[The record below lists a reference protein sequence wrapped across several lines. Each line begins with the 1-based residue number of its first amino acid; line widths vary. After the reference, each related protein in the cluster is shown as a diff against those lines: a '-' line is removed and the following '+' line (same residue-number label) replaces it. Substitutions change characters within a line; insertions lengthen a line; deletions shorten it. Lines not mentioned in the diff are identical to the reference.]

1 MSLTQ
6 HSLLKFGLAMMLIS
20 CTSSRNPHVT
30 CQTAKDCSA
39 GYMCEQVPN
48 TDANFSVCCKDKG
61 CASGTTPGPG
71 VDGPSDLVTSHDGQ
85 SFVVE
90 ASTVADT
97 QSDDPSLDSRSG
109 KSPSEIDASSDT
121 SDIGTCMDQAAC
133 CDLAADCPP
142 RSDAVITCSGSH
154 KCVYTCNAGATKLGC
169 QCTAGSAPACNGPA
183 QKLVVS
189 CVGGVWTD
197 IGTSCGQT
205 QNCDTGTGTCVTIP
219 SDCVGHSPGYTFCGA
234 NYTPIACGPD
244 LTTTL
249 PQTPCSGLCSGGTCQ
264 TAFCGDGRKESG
276 EECDDGNTIAAD
288 GCETSCHNSA
298 VLSLALGFQ
307 HSCALLRD
315 GYVRCWGAN
324 DQMQLGLGHKNQ
336 EWDRNPYQ
344 LTDASGNSYVGPIS
358 LGGAVSAIAA
368 GDNHTCAILSSSGAV
383 RCWGA
388 NNAGQLGL
396 GNSTDV
402 PLGTLP
408 SGNATVNLGGTAAI
422 AIAAGADVSCAILQ
436 SGSVRCWGQN
446 VGGDLGLGNT
456 NTITVPA
463 DVPLGAT
470 ATAIGVGDHACTL
483 LSTPSV
489 RCWGYNGFGELGLSR
504 KTTFSATHPPNDY
517 NPVPFPA
524 SYSPSFL
531 AVGGGHTC
539 VRLTPNSQL
548 QCCGL
553 NASGQ
558 LGLGLDPSVAFHSA
572 IGDDESPTVGQVI
585 TNGQGVSSV
594 VTGGSHTC
602 VIYASDSGLRCWGDN
617 SRAQLGLPNTNNIGT
632 SASTLPNSLS
642 PIKFTGGTVSS
653 VYAGGG
659 HTCVLLSNGQV
670 RCWGWNNLGQL
681 GLGYLS
687 GTTPG
692 TPDYVGGVPGWS
704 PDQVADVKVFHP

>member
-1 MSLTQ
+1 
-6 HSLLKFGLAMMLIS
+6 MLS
-20 CTSSRNPHVT
+20 GDCCDVSQCPSAGAGQVVT
-30 CQTAKDCSA
+30 CNNVHKCITTCDPGLKDC
-39 GYMCEQVPN
+39 N
-48 TDANFSVCCKDKG
+48 
-61 CASGTTPGPG
+61 
-71 VDGPSDLVTSHDGQ
+71 
-85 SFVVE
+85 
-90 ASTVADT
+90 
-97 QSDDPSLDSRSG
+97 
-109 KSPSEIDASSDT
+109 
-121 SDIGTCMDQAAC
+121 GTCIDQAAC
-133 CDLAADCPP
+133 CDPAADCPS
-142 RSDAVITCSGSH
+142 RSDAVITCSSSH
-154 KCVYTCNAGATKLGC
+154 KCVYACNAGATKLGC
-169 QCTAGSAPACNGPA
+169 QCTAGSASACNGPA

-189 CVGGVWTD
+189 CVSGVWTD
-197 IGTSCGQT
+197 SGTSCGQT
-205 QNCDTGTGTCVTIP
+205 QNCDTGTGICVAIP
-219 SDCVGHSPGYTFCGA
+219 SDCVGHSPGYTFCGP
-234 NYTPIACGPD
+234 NYTPTVCGPD
-244 LTTTL
+244 LTTVVS
-249 PQTPCSGLCSGGTCQ
+249 QTACPGLCSGGTCQ

-288 GCETSCHNSA
+288 GCEPSCHNST

-344 LTDASGNSYVGPIS
+344 LTDASGNPYVGPIS

-402 PLGTLP
+402 PAGTLP

-446 VGGDLGLGNT
+446 AGGDLGLGNT
-456 NTITVPA
+456 NTILVPA

-489 RCWGYNGFGELGLSR
+489 RCWGYNGLGELGLSS
-504 KTTFSATHPPNDY
+504 KTEVSATHPPNDY
-517 NPVPFPA
+517 NPVPFPT

-539 VRLTPNSQL
+539 VRMTPNNQL
-548 QCCGL
+548 QCWGL

-558 LGLGLDPSVAFHSA
+558 LGLGLDPSVASHSA

-585 TNGQGVSSV
+585 TNSQGVSSV

-617 SRAQLGLPNTNNIGT
+617 SSAQLGLPNTNNMGT
-632 SASTLPNSLS
+632 SASTLPNTLDA
-642 PIKFTGGTVSS
+642 IKFTGATISS
-653 VYAGGG
+653 VYAGGW

-670 RCWGWNNLGQL
+670 RCWGWNSLGQL

-687 GTTPG
+687 GTGG
-692 TPDYVGGVPGWS
+692 TKDYVGGTAGWS
-704 PDQVADVKVFHP
+704 PDQVAAVKVFHP